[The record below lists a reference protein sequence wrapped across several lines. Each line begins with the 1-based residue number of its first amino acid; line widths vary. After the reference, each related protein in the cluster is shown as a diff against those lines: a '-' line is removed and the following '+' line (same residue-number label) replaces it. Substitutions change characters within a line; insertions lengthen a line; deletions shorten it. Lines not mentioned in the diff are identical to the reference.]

1 MIPAIG
7 NTLAT
12 VDEETMILMDQYIRK
27 LKVHG
32 VSDAKKLSLMR
43 IITYLL
49 RDENVNA
56 IDKLD
61 LNLALIKMKQT
72 LKIF

>member
-12 VDEETMILMDQYIRK
+12 VDEETMILMDQYISK